1 MRREKKKSRLESRGR
16 FRHNLT
22 SSATSA
28 ASCPRSQTH
37 IAQRWPSVLPW
48 LSTQSR
54 PPNRVGDRIRL
65 HFRNA
70 ETDGRSPLGIDRLAQ
85 RLADLAALFTHVK
98 RTVRQ
103 PPQVVGAS
111 WLYNLDA
118 YRRLFPV
125 PYLAPAHVIGHR
137 FQRMPL
143 WGQFLD
149 RYGET
154 KESMTRPFLERLE
167 RQSSLDSLDQCFP
180 FQVLSVEAP
189 VLEFYA
195 FYGIKCTSDR

>member
-1 MRREKKKSRLESRGR
+1 M
-16 FRHNLT
+16 
-22 SSATSA
+22 
-28 ASCPRSQTH
+28 
-37 IAQRWPSVLPW
+37 
-48 LSTQSR
+48 
-54 PPNRVGDRIRL
+54 
-65 HFRNA
+65 
-70 ETDGRSPLGIDRLAQ
+70 
-85 RLADLAALFTHVK
+85 
-98 RTVRQ
+98 
-103 PPQVVGAS
+103 VGAS

-167 RQSSLDSLDQCFP
+167 RQSSSDNLDQCFP

-195 FYGIKCTSDR
+195 FYGIDCTSDR